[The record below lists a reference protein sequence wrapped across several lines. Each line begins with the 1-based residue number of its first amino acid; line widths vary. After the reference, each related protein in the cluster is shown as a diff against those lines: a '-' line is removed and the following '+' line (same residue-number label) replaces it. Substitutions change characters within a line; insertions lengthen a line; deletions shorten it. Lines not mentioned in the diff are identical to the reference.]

1 MREPVTTFRQ
11 RRVLLAVSAQR
22 ATPGVLRTLRGHSF
36 DPTVLHDGDLAL
48 DSLRAT
54 TFAAVVLEMGLA
66 GPDTATMLDELQ
78 RLAPDTPVLALTS
91 REGRD
96 GLVGGLRGARDD
108 FLTIPFDPD
117 ELVVRLRLRVPE
129 EEVVEQTVVRHG
141 DITVDTAL
149 GLVSVDGQLVT
160 LSPTEFG
167 LLTILMSNP
176 DRALSRDRLTE
187 MLWSEPPSSNVVEVY
202 VGYLRRKIGPD
213 RIRTVRGK
221 GYVLED

>member
-1 MREPVTTFRQ
+1 MRDPVTTFCQ

-22 ATPGVLRTLRGHSF
+22 ATPGVLRTLRSNSF
-36 DPTVLHDGDLAL
+36 DPTVLHDGGRAL

-54 TFAAVVLEMGLA
+54 TFAAVVLEVGLA
-66 GPDTATMLDELQ
+66 GPDTGPMLAELN
-78 RLAPDTPVLALTS
+78 RLAPDTPVLALTT

-96 GLVGGLRGARDD
+96 ALVGALRGVRDD

-117 ELVVRLRLRVPE
+117 ELVARLRLRVPE
-129 EEVVEQTVVRHG
+129 DEVTEQSVVRHG
-141 DITVDTAL
+141 DITVDTSL

-160 LSPTEFG
+160 LSPTEYG

-176 DRALSRDRLTE
+176 DRVLSRDRLAE
-187 MLWSEPPSSNVVEVY
+187 MLWPEPPSSNVVEVY

>member
-1 MREPVTTFRQ
+1 MREPLTTFCQ
-11 RRVLLAVSAQR
+11 RRVLLAVSPQR
-22 ATPGVLRTLRGHSF
+22 ATPGVLRSLRSHSF
-36 DPTVLHDGDLAL
+36 DPTVLHDGDRAL

-54 TFAAVVLEMGLA
+54 TFAAVVLEVGLT
-66 GPDTATMLDELQ
+66 GPDTGPMLAELA

-96 GLVGGLRGARDD
+96 ELVGGLRGARDD
-108 FLTIPFDPD
+108 FLTIPFNPD
-117 ELVVRLRLRVPE
+117 ELVARLRLRVPAADLAGRS
-129 EEVVEQTVVRHG
+129 VVRHG

-176 DRALSRDRLTE
+176 DRALSRVQLAE
-187 MLWSEPPSSNVVEVY
+187 MLWPEPPSSNVVEVY

-221 GYVLED
+221 GYLLED